1 MRCATR
7 RTARRLAK
15 AWREAANAGPLAWMA
30 DHRADYNM
38 GSRDLA
44 ELATELREE
53 VTDQQWDAYIPK
65 PDGSQRD

>member
-1 MRCATR
+1 
-7 RTARRLAK
+7 
-15 AWREAANAGPLAWMA
+15 MA